1 MTQQKRRFADI
12 RRRLELLRLERERQ
26 NRELEELERS
36 VAPADVQLAKELLR
50 RPGGLPAPTVAFNP
64 SLRG

>member
-1 MTQQKRRFADI
+1 MNQQKRRFSDI

-26 NRELEELERS
+26 NRELEELERE
-36 VAPADVQLAKELLR
+36 VAPADLKLAKELLR
-50 RPGGLPAPTVAFNP
+50 RPGGLPTPSVGLNA